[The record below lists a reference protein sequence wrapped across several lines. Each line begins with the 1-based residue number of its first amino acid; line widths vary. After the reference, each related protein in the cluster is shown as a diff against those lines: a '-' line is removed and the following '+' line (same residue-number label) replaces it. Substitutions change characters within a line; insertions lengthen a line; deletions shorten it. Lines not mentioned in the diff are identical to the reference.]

1 MCVLAGAI
9 STAVTAGNTSRC
21 PFQYNLSHQDFRNLL
36 VMNTIQARGT
46 VCLGCSKNEK
56 RIDSHPYGE
65 GILKS
70 SMSFLLKKPRN
81 EIEQLKVIWR
91 SDLQSLKVTAARC
104 TYRFKREAFCGACDH
119 STSDWENAL
128 ASGFGQKS
136 IEVRHFGNALE
147 PTLLVQM
154 LRGAI
159 LSIDIPHYMEC
170 ESCGQLIEAIG
181 GIMLDLKRFHE
192 KVCSELKLA
201 NNGPSKSAA
210 MKEIK
215 DAQKLLKAVFYVPDL
230 QSCCNTHMIEY
241 LLAVTLDDIGPIIYA
256 QIPPYYWAVCSC

>member
-9 STAVTAGNTSRC
+9 STAVNAGNTSRC
-21 PFQYNLSHQDFRNLL
+21 PFRYNLSHQDFRNLL

-46 VCLGCSKNEK
+46 VCLGCSKNK
-56 RIDSHPYGE
+56 KCIDSHPYGE

-70 SMSFLLKKPRN
+70 SMSFILKKPRN
-81 EIEQLKVIWR
+81 EIAQLKVIWR

-104 TYRFKREAFCGACDH
+104 TYRFTREAFCGACDH

-136 IEVRHFGNALE
+136 IEVRHFGNFLE

-170 ESCGQLIEAIG
+170 ECCGHLIEAIG

-201 NNGPSKSAA
+201 NNGLSKSAA
-210 MKEIK
+210 MKETR
-215 DAQKLLKAVFYVPDL
+215 DAQKPLKAIFYVLIYHP
-230 QSCCNTHMIEY
+230 SVANTSLSIP
-241 LLAVTLDDIGPIIYA
+241 LL
-256 QIPPYYWAVCSC
+256 SH